1 MSLTENNETKTTLI
15 RKYEKMY
22 EFLLDASEHFLLQF
36 QSEVDQYL
44 HGAGHDDPNL
54 VAFDVAFRKQQAT
67 CAAIQALSDMVE
79 EKEREIAGSD
89 DELADLVD
97 AARREAA
104 EEDEA
109 FLKAAKRKYG
119 GARK

>member
-1 MSLTENNETKTTLI
+1 MKPNETNETKTAII

-22 EFLLDASEHFLLQF
+22 EFLLEAAEHFCLQY
-36 QSEVDQYL
+36 QSEAYQYL
-44 HGAGHDDPNL
+44 RGAGHDDPNL
-54 VAFDVAFRKQQAT
+54 VAFEVAFRKQQAT

-79 EKEREIAGSD
+79 DKEREIAGSD

-104 EEDEA
+104 EDDES

>member
-1 MSLTENNETKTTLI
+1 MKPNETNETKTTLI

-22 EFLLDASEHFLLQF
+22 EVLLEAAEHFCLQF
-36 QSEVDQYL
+36 QSEADQYL